1 MNTSF
6 LNLILS
12 LVMVVI
18 ALPGGIHGN
27 SEPELRPVY
36 SPVGVPVRVP
46 TGEEPLNSDEAVR
59 AGKEKSTGS
68 EKQEKESFQ
77 YGLIIF
83 INPEIMENTL

>member
-18 ALPGGIHGN
+18 ALPGGIHGK

-36 SPVGVPVRVP
+36 RPVGVPVQAP
-46 TGEEPLNSDEAVR
+46 SGEELLKSDEAVN
-59 AGKEKSTGS
+59 AGKEPGTGS